1 MKIQT
6 ISSIQARVKK
16 KADLKYLYD
25 NIQKDLDKVEEQL
38 KFISLSSNELIS
50 EVGEYLFHKRGKR
63 IRPAL
68 LVLCS
73 KLFGYQ
79 GKEHILL
86 SAVIEIIH
94 TASIIH
100 DDIIDKSTM
109 RRGRKSVHTKWGP
122 NITVLLGDYLYIK
135 SIDLALK
142 SEFDQIIGILA
153 NISSRMIEGEIIEYY
168 MSGNLEMSE
177 QDYLD
182 IVNKKTASLFSGSC
196 RIGGILGNAP
206 KKEELHLAEYG
217 TNLGMSFQIID
228 DLLDYTGNEKNL
240 GKPILSDL
248 KEGRIT
254 LPLIYTMNNDGK
266 VNQRRIKDLL
276 NNRNLEKESQE
287 EILNI
292 LKSNG
297 ALNYTYDK
305 AKEFSEE
312 SKEVI
317 SQLPK
322 SVHRDALSLFPD
334 FILTRRK

>member
-1 MKIQT
+1 M
-6 ISSIQARVKK
+6 
-16 KADLKYLYD
+16 DLKYLYD

-38 KFISLSSNELIS
+38 KFISQSSNELIS
-50 EVGEYLFHKRGKR
+50 EVSAYLFQKRGKR

-86 SAVIEIIH
+86 SAVIETIH

-109 RRGRKSVHTKWGP
+109 RRGKKSVHAKWGP

-135 SIDLALK
+135 SIGLALK
-142 SEFDQIIGILA
+142 SKFNQIIGILA
-153 NISSRMIEGEIIEYY
+153 DISARMIEGELIEYY

-182 IVNKKTASLFSGSC
+182 IVSKKTASLFSGSC
-196 RIGGILGNAP
+196 QIGGIIGNAS
-206 KKEELHLAEYG
+206 KKEELSLAEYG

-228 DLLDYTGNEKNL
+228 DLLDYTGNEKDL

-254 LPLIYTMNNDGK
+254 LPLVYTMNNDGK
-266 VNQRRIKDLL
+266 VNRRRIKDILS
-276 NNRNLEKESQE
+276 NRNLEQESQE

-297 ALNYTYDK
+297 ALDYTYEK

-322 SVHRDALSLFPD
+322 SIHREALSLFSD